1 MKKKFF
7 AVFFALLVL
16 CTAVVP
22 VFADEADDWD
32 FSEEYPTAEPTGVTI
47 NVYNWG
53 EYISDGS
60 DDSVDVIKEFE
71 EISGI
76 NKAGKYM
83 LSVERAAFVPI
94 DVLSDLDYFAVRNS
108 HVALEH
114 FPIADMKRCIFQNH
128 SFFPPLS
135 SQKQLSFLRLYY
147 CYY

>member
-1 MKKKFF
+1 MPDIEIRRDRVR
-7 AVFFALLVL
+7 VFVIVL
-16 CTAVVP
+16 CKKSHVLRA
-22 VFADEADDWD
+22 
-32 FSEEYPTAEPTGVTI
+32 
-47 NVYNWG
+47 
-53 EYISDGS
+53 
-60 DDSVDVIKEFE
+60 E

>member
-1 MKKKFF
+1 MKKTVFSVLLAVLAAMTFSF
-7 AVFFALLVL
+7 AAFAEV
-16 CTAVVP
+16 AVE
-22 VFADEADDWD
+22 DESYYAAFRDKGI
-32 FSEEYPTAEPTGVTI
+32 TL

-135 SQKQLSFLRLYY
+135 SQKQLSFLRLCY